1 MFNKFP
7 GEKLVIGLLH
17 IKAMP
22 GNPYYKDGFLEQ
34 SVELAVK
41 GALAL
46 KNGGA
51 HGCLIQ
57 GTENVYSVN
66 DDADPA
72 RVATMAIVT
81 SKVREAVG
89 DHFLVGAQLMWNCIT
104 PSLAVAKVAGADFT
118 RCTALVGKVD
128 SIYGT
133 IEPNPLKVMTYRHNI
148 MGDHI
153 TLVSEIAG
161 THHHISP
168 YDPVA
173 VQRLA
178 IGSMRVG
185 AGAVE
190 IHGNSNEMV
199 SQIISD
205 VRKVTRLP
213 IILGGGTNLDNCRER
228 LALAD
233 GVFVGECFEGG
244 RRGSGTIDESIVKE
258 YMARIKDI

>member
-1 MFNKFP
+1 MFSRFP
-7 GEKLVIGLLH
+7 GKKLVIGLLH

-22 GNPYYKDGFLEQ
+22 GNPYYEDGFIEQ

-46 KNGGA
+46 KKGGA

-57 GTENVYSVN
+57 GTERVYGVN

-72 RVATMAIVT
+72 RVATMTLVT

-89 DHFLVGAQLMWNCIT
+89 ADFLVGAQLMWNCIT
-104 PSLAVAKVAGADFT
+104 PSLAVVKVAGADFT

-128 SIYGT
+128 SVYGT
-133 IEPNPLKVMTYRHNI
+133 IEPDPLKVVTYRHNI
-148 MGDHI
+148 KGDHI
-153 TLVSEIAG
+153 TLISEIAG
-161 THHHISP
+161 THHHLYP
-168 YDPVA
+168 YDPTM

-190 IHGNSNEMV
+190 IHGSTNEMV
-199 SQIISD
+199 SQVTSD
-205 VRKVTRLP
+205 IRKVTSLP

-228 LALAD
+228 LSHAD

-244 RRGSGTIDESIVKE
+244 SRGSGTIDEDIVKE
-258 YMARIKDI
+258 YMARIKGI